1 MKIMEDYSFIKHSW
15 LKIKIDET
23 YDYIKF
29 LFNIERKNINKNI
42 HSSINRDLLIHST
55 SILEWL
61 ITYYILRYY
70 EDCSEKNKLKF
81 NKILTRIEYKEFT
94 KYKDLIINTEDKKL
108 VLCIKKEKFS
118 DNFSKLNFWNLITIL
133 EKSKLFEKTIINR
146 LKEIQDIRNDL
157 HIQKVLENNI
167 FLDKITDEKLFEL
180 FTFIKEIEVIIK
192 EWCKIDIN

>member
-1 MKIMEDYSFIKHSW
+1 MEDYSFIKHAW

-55 SILEWL
+55 SILEWI
-61 ITYYILRYY
+61 ITYYIFEYY
-70 EDCSEKNKLKF
+70 ENCSQIQKDKF
-81 NKILTRIEYKEFT
+81 NKLLIRIEYKESN
-94 KYKDLIINTEDKKL
+94 KHKDLLIKSENKKL

-118 DNFSKLNFWNLITIL
+118 KDFSKLNFWNLISISWKL
-133 EKSKLFEKTIINR
+133 KLFEKEIINK

-157 HIQKVLENNI
+157 HIQKVLEDNI

-180 FTFIKEIEVIIK
+180 LVFVKEIEKIIK
-192 EWCKIDIN
+192 KWCNYNK